1 MPVLRVVCY
10 WIASIVAA
18 GTVAGLAHFSTYSA
32 SHGAFWDAF
41 ALYTIP
47 IPMAV
52 GMFHLPAL
60 AVGSVVCV
68 QLSGRAGR
76 PLTALLGIALAL
88 ALAYH
93 VVSLLR
99 GDRDHWAYFAF
110 VTVDVIVLFVIGL
123 LVAPV
128 SASSARR
135 EIHRA

>member
-1 MPVLRVVCY
+1 MPVIRLVCY
-10 WIASIVAA
+10 WVASIAAA
-18 GTVAGLAHFSTYSA
+18 GTVAGLAHFSTYSS
-32 SHGAFWDAF
+32 SHGSFWEAF

-52 GMFHLPAL
+52 GMFHIPTLV
-60 AVGSVVCV
+60 VGTVVCIQV
-68 QLSGRAGR
+68 SGRAGR

-93 VVSLLR
+93 VVSFLR

-110 VTVDVIVLFVIGL
+110 VTVDVMVLFVIGL

-128 SASSARR
+128 STRPARR